1 MDISLPRMTGVV
13 SSAFPSSPPSLLL
26 RQEQD
31 VRNREGGAEE
41 RNLKIP
47 QIAVEPI
54 LNHYIEQRFGRALT
68 EYNEDGETPLME
80 AVLSRDETS
89 IFLILFHLANVK
101 NGRRDD
107 NNNNSNNRRRNN
119 YNNTYLSDDK
129 EEADVEGGVVDDNN
143 DVDDDDDKLLHVD
156 PCYCPILNAKS
167 LATGQTALHLACGI
181 FGASN
186 AIVELLLD
194 NGCNLYET
202 DLLGRTP
209 LHISCSQYGSESLVR
224 LLLESSS
231 SSKNKRKKNKKQ
243 QDDKE
248 GDDGYDFINTLD
260 KTGSSPLHAAT
271 RKYNTNIVNLLLR
284 QGAKLN
290 SFDSYGCTP
299 LHEASMLGF
308 ESIVSTMLTVGGTH
322 TINIKTKKGDNLT
335 PLQLATIFGHEL
347 VVRQLL
353 HHGASIHVTNNLG
366 ETPLHV
372 VSCRGYTKI
381 AKLLLEN
388 NATTSSSMRDSNKKT
403 RVAEEEFKSD
413 IDDIINMQCTT
424 NMNTPLH
431 LAAIRDEY
439 EMAKLL
445 LDHGASTNSKDTYG
459 YTPYERAI
467 RCCSFGV
474 ARLLKLQME
483 QNEEKR
489 RRQQQADDDDN
500 TPGAMAGEKQKR
512 RNIMDD
518 NNDNRNR
525 STTLCNESRPN
536 KRSRNS

>member
-1 MDISLPRMTGVV
+1 MFLSIFEFWHQLPGRSVNKTQTTTKKTTTCRLIPFLFREKVQLTSFILIEQIQRTLETCVIIINNKVNNIRRPTTAKTHTHTAANKQTTRLSSRYLQKRIEREREREKRIMDISLPRMTGVV
-13 SSAFPSSPPSLLL
+13 SSAFPSSSPSLLL

-107 NNNNSNNRRRNN
+107 NNNNNSNNRRRNN

-299 LHEASMLGF
+299 PLHEA
-308 ESIVSTMLTVGGTH
+308 
-322 TINIKTKKGDNLT
+322 
-335 PLQLATIFGHEL
+335 
-347 VVRQLL
+347 
-353 HHGASIHVTNNLG
+353 
-366 ETPLHV
+366 
-372 VSCRGYTKI
+372 
-381 AKLLLEN
+381 
-388 NATTSSSMRDSNKKT
+388 
-403 RVAEEEFKSD
+403 
-413 IDDIINMQCTT
+413 
-424 NMNTPLH
+424 
-431 LAAIRDEY
+431 
-439 EMAKLL
+439 
-445 LDHGASTNSKDTYG
+445 
-459 YTPYERAI
+459 
-467 RCCSFGV
+467 
-474 ARLLKLQME
+474 
-483 QNEEKR
+483 
-489 RRQQQADDDDN
+489 
-500 TPGAMAGEKQKR
+500 
-512 RNIMDD
+512 
-518 NNDNRNR
+518 
-525 STTLCNESRPN
+525 
-536 KRSRNS
+536 